1 MLLGQMYLDSS
12 PCDAFSIS
20 SFGTWW
26 CPLMSWRPT
35 WPPLVNMVSH
45 PSVMDDHFLAKV
57 CKNGAS
63 AKSQMSRPNLLLP
76 RRFFI
81 IWKLQEVCDLSQGE
95 EWMRRK
101 LKLHSLGLSSLECTI
116 AHLCSRVLYLCEGDA
131 NTSFFHSV
139 VDECHPW
146 FLASTVV
153 LQELLLRSL
162 AQGHC
167 SHIPSTNSV

>member
-1 MLLGQMYLDSS
+1 
-12 PCDAFSIS
+12 
-20 SFGTWW
+20 
-26 CPLMSWRPT
+26 MSWRPIR
-35 WPPLVNMVSH
+35 PLVNMVSH
-45 PSVMDDHFLAKV
+45 PSMMDDHFLAKV

-63 AKSQMSRPNLLLP
+63 AKSQMSRNLLLP
-76 RRFFI
+76 RRFFN
-81 IWKLQEVCDLSQGE
+81 IWKLQEVYDLSQGE

-162 AQGHC
+162 AQGHY
-167 SHIPSTNSV
+167 SHIPSTNSI

>member
-12 PCDAFSIS
+12 PYDAFSIS

-26 CPLMSWRPT
+26 CPLMSSRPT

-116 AHLCSRVLYLCEGDA
+116 AHLCSRVLYLYEGDA

-139 VDECHPW
+139 IDECHLW

-153 LQELLLRSL
+153 LQQLLLRSL